1 MERPKNEAEF
11 AEVKELIRREEDRAL
26 RVFRQSDFASRVK
39 KSLQAQAE
47 EKRPSPRFRRILV
60 PALSFGFL
68 TVVIVVVILTNIP
81 KRPSIL
87 GADQV
92 EAMLSV
98 LDAAPEISR
107 SSASETSSHPD
118 IRPRSSFSVSIAE
131 TLTLIEERNENLP
144 RPLPPSFWR
153 EKAPRFSLRDKMRIL
168 YQDRVIERALVL
180 ITEKSEEV

>member
-11 AEVKELIRREEDRAL
+11 AEVTELIRREEDRAL

-68 TVVIVVVILTNIP
+68 AVVIVVVILTNIP

-87 GADQV
+87 TASQV
-92 EAMLSV
+92 DALLSV
-98 LDAAPEISR
+98 LDEA
-107 SSASETSSHPD
+107 PD
-118 IRPRSSFSVSIAE
+118 IRPSSALATSSRPGVRPSSSFSVSIAE
-131 TLTLIEERNENLP
+131 TLTSIEERNEKMERPFP
-144 RPLPPSFWR
+144 RPAW
-153 EKAPRFSLRDKMRIL
+153 EKNPPRFSLRDKMRIL